1 LGGLV
6 TFGGLH
12 DVGHFVRVVLVHL
25 ATEGFDKYFF
35 AHKKL
40 QAVTGLY
47 PGAGGRCSPLQRAV
61 QPPIIAGT
69 EGSRHPKL
77 KGP

>member
-1 LGGLV
+1 
-6 TFGGLH
+6 
-12 DVGHFVRVVLVHL
+12 L

-47 PGAGGRCSPLQRAV
+47 PGAEEGVRHGGAQK
-61 QPPIIAGT
+61 IG
-69 EGSRHPKL
+69 
-77 KGP
+77 